1 MRERERTKERERE
14 EEEEEE
20 GTRRTNGRY
29 EKMFWFKEEEEEE
42 KEGEE
47 EVLLLGRRKEK
58 VDDLSTT
65 TTTDK
70 RIRKGMMVML
80 GAVAALCVFVVIGG
94 SDGGGRGVLRGGGSE
109 SRAAG
114 LTAMVGSGREES
126 GMERSDDARPFA
138 APQQRESM
146 SSTGTATTTS
156 LGVDD
161 GASSSFMTG
170 KGAKEEERSVFV
182 AVRDLF
188 KYESKILD
196 NSTSSSS
203 SSVDALAT
211 AAKRNYELDDGALFG
226 ASRQWGSIRAKLN
239 LAVNKT
245 SSSRE
250 NGRKLFLFVR
260 HGEATHNV
268 WGERRTGEAPL
279 PNEQV
284 PCTDE
289 VTGKSLLD
297 PSLTQVGLHEATE
310 SGKALGTY
318 LEKAFKE
325 SEEEE
330 AKKIA
335 FFTSPQARAVETSR
349 IAVLHTSSVK
359 KYHSAS
365 GKSIRVSD
373 LIRNK
378 IDLTVPFEVRRPY
391 SFEDDMTG
399 DPIRYGG
406 LSRALAKR
414 EEKYLEGCEFTKTLE
429 DITSIHEND
438 DYEIAREDVTRETK
452 CRLGEATSDSVF
464 TCADELGLLVN
475 SDGELRYESNELTIQ
490 SVRDRVRVWFANVFE
505 EERDAKVIV
514 AFVHSDVIEGAL
526 KELFGEDMKSEY
538 NALNGDVVPVLVKDV
553 RPKEYLNFW
562 NETDY

>member
-1 MRERERTKERERE
+1 M
-14 EEEEEE
+14 
-20 GTRRTNGRY
+20 
-29 EKMFWFKEEEEEE
+29 KMFWFKEEEEEL

-47 EVLLLGRRKEK
+47 EVLLSGRRRREK

-65 TTTDK
+65 DK
-70 RIRKGMMVML
+70 RILLKGMTITMML
-80 GAVAALCVFVVIGG
+80 VAALCVFGVISG
-94 SDGGGRGVLRGGGSE
+94 SGSSVRRGGGFE
-109 SRAAG
+109 SRAAI
-114 LTAMVGSGREES
+114 AMVGSGREES
-126 GMERSDDARPFA
+126 EMETSDARPFA
-138 APQQRESM
+138 APNQQRESLL
-146 SSTGTATTTS
+146 SSTGTTTS

-161 GASSSFMTG
+161 GASSSLSSSSSAQN
-170 KGAKEEERSVFV
+170 GAKEEERSVFV

-188 KYESKILD
+188 KYESRILD

-203 SSVDALAT
+203 SSSSSGVDALAT
-211 AAKRNYELDDGALFG
+211 TKRNYELDDGALFG

-239 LAVNKT
+239 LAVNET
-245 SSSRE
+245 SGSRE

-260 HGEATHNV
+260 HGEATHNA

-325 SEEEE
+325 SGEEE

-349 IAVLHTSSVK
+349 VAVFHTSSVK
-359 KYHSAS
+359 KYQSAS

-391 SFEDDMTG
+391 SFEDDATG

-490 SVRDRVRVWFANVFE
+490 SVRDRMRVWFANVFE

-538 NALNGDVVPVLVKDV
+538 DALNGDVVPVLVKDV

>member
-1 MRERERTKERERE
+1 M
-14 EEEEEE
+14 
-20 GTRRTNGRY
+20 
-29 EKMFWFKEEEEEE
+29 KMFWFKQEEE

-47 EVLLLGRRKEK
+47 EVLLSGRRKEK

-65 TTTDK
+65 TTDK
-70 RIRKGMMVML
+70 RILKGMMMMML
-80 GAVAALCVFVVIGG
+80 VVVSCVFGVIDG
-94 SDGGGRGVLRGGGSE
+94 SGGGGRSVLGGGGFE

-126 GMERSDDARPFA
+126 EMETSDARPFA
-138 APQQRESM
+138 APKQRESLL

-161 GASSSFMTG
+161 GASSLSSSSSTTG
-170 KGAKEEERSVFV
+170 YSAKEEERSVFV

-188 KYESKILD
+188 KYESRILD

-211 AAKRNYELDDGALFG
+211 TAKRNYELDDGALFG

-239 LAVNKT
+239 LAVNET
-245 SSSRE
+245 SGSRE

-260 HGEATHNV
+260 HGEATHNA
-268 WGERRTGEAPL
+268 WGERWTGEAPL

-349 IAVLHTSSVK
+349 VAVFHTSSVK
-359 KYHSAS
+359 KYQSAS

-391 SFEDDMTG
+391 SFEDDATG

-475 SDGELRYESNELTIQ
+475 SDGELRYQSNELTIQ
-490 SVRDRVRVWFANVFE
+490 SVRNRMRVWFANVFE

-538 NALNGDVVPVLVKDV
+538 DALNGDVVPVLVKDV

>member
-1 MRERERTKERERE
+1 M
-14 EEEEEE
+14 
-20 GTRRTNGRY
+20 
-29 EKMFWFKEEEEEE
+29 KMFWFKEEEEEE
-42 KEGEE
+42 LKEGEE
-47 EVLLLGRRKEK
+47 EVLLSGRRRREK

-70 RIRKGMMVML
+70 RILLKGMTITMML
-80 GAVAALCVFVVIGG
+80 VAALCVFGVISGD
-94 SDGGGRGVLRGGGSE
+94 SSSVRRDGGFE
-109 SRAAG
+109 SRAAA
-114 LTAMVGSGREES
+114 AMVGSGREES
-126 GMERSDDARPFA
+126 EMETSDARPFA
-138 APQQRESM
+138 APNQQRESFL
-146 SSTGTATTTS
+146 SSTGTATS

-161 GASSSFMTG
+161 GASSSLSSSSSAQN
-170 KGAKEEERSVFV
+170 GAKEEERSVFV

-188 KYESKILD
+188 KYESRILD

-203 SSVDALAT
+203 SSSVDALAT
-211 AAKRNYELDDGALFG
+211 TKRNYELDDGALFG

-239 LAVNKT
+239 LAVNET
-245 SSSRE
+245 SGSRE

-260 HGEATHNV
+260 HGEATHNA

-325 SEEEE
+325 SGEEE

-349 IAVLHTSSVK
+349 VAVFHTSSVK
-359 KYHSAS
+359 KYQSAS

-391 SFEDDMTG
+391 SFEDDATG

-464 TCADELGLLVN
+464 TCADELGLLVD

-490 SVRDRVRVWFANVFE
+490 SVRDRMRVWFANVFE

-538 NALNGDVVPVLVKDV
+538 DALNGDVVPVLVKDV

>member
-1 MRERERTKERERE
+1 
-14 EEEEEE
+14 
-20 GTRRTNGRY
+20 
-29 EKMFWFKEEEEEE
+29 MFWFKEE
-42 KEGEE
+42 GEE
-47 EVLLLGRRKEK
+47 DEEQEVLLLGRRKEK
-58 VDDLSTT
+58 VSDDLSTT
-65 TTTDK
+65 TTSDK
-70 RIRKGMMVML
+70 RIRIKGITMTML
-80 GAVAALCVFVVIGG
+80 GAVAALCVFVVTSGG
-94 SDGGGRGVLRGGGSE
+94 DSGVLRGGGFE

-114 LTAMVGSGREES
+114 LTATVGSGREES
-126 GMERSDDARPFA
+126 ELERSDDDARPFA
-138 APQQRESM
+138 APQRRESM

-161 GASSSFMTG
+161 RASSSSSSSSFASLG
-170 KGAKEEERSVFV
+170 NGAKEEERSVFV

-188 KYESKILD
+188 KYESRILV
-196 NSTSSSS
+196 NSTPFSS
-203 SSVDALAT
+203 SSVDASAT

-239 LAVNKT
+239 LAVNET

-260 HGEATHNV
+260 HGEATHNA

-335 FFTSPQARAVETSR
+335 FFTSPQARAIETSR
-349 IAVLHTSSVK
+349 VAVLHTSSVK
-359 KYHSAS
+359 KYQSAS
-365 GKSIRVSD
+365 EKSIRVSD
-373 LIRNK
+373 LLRNK

-391 SFEDDMTG
+391 SFEDDVTG

-438 DYEIAREDVTRETK
+438 DYEIVREDVTRETK

-490 SVRDRVRVWFANVFE
+490 SVRDRMRVWFANVFE